1 LFRGLAMPRLV
12 VLSNP
17 RSGTSLLTHLLLR
30 FFDLGFLGIVP
41 YNNLDPQDM
50 YSYRLEFSS
59 INLQSITAED
69 KLFFIVLS

>member
-1 LFRGLAMPRLV
+1 ML
-12 VLSNP
+12 
-17 RSGTSLLTHLLLR
+17 RS
-30 FFDLGFLGIVP
+30 FDLGFLGIVP